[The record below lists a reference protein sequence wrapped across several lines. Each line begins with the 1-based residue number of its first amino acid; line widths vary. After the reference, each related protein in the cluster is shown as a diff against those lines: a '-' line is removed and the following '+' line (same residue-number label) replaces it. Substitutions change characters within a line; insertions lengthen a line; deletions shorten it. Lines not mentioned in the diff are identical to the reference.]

1 MINLYKSDVVIYTAS
16 EVSEILGVSL
26 TQVSRLCA
34 SLDAPKLGKF
44 YLINEELLDALKE
57 RRGKRGRPKK
67 EV

>member
-34 SLDAPKLGKF
+34 SLNAPKLGKF

-57 RRGKRGRPKK
+57 RRGKRGRPKMS
-67 EV
+67 